1 MGFKLGSFIGGV
13 AKGASESIEELEKLN
28 TTSINASV
36 KSMYHNYQEYKKEV
50 EKQKESLRGTVGTL
64 RGLKFD
70 DGPLD
75 DEQLIAL
82 ASNPKL
88 AEQIADTLT
97 KNPDR
102 LVGLSKS
109 FITAANVPKGQKFDD
124 FLNNYGKKATL
135 TSEEFAAAASNKEE
149 GFLNKMIYGSNLQKI
164 STASRQ
170 LGVKPEELY
179 AYGSSKGMPSY
190 SASVEVDYAKLQKTP
205 DFKKIESDAQVAMYN
220 AKQSGTDDEQAKA
233 AANLGHIT
241 FIKEFGDKKDK
252 TQNIIEAEY
261 ANKVIKLQK
270 EGKPKEAAE
279 MEAELKRWQKLVAN
293 PLPAAK
299 TDADKISQANLIV
312 AASRTM
318 ESTLKNYLP
327 PGSFITTANQDG
339 TTNIEVK
346 DLASS
351 DKAAKGYAAGREVLI
366 KEMTTNGKPRSEMHK
381 NALLSAGVQFDQ
393 DGNAVNPKVQ
403 YGGEAPAPAATAQ
416 TPKPRGGP
424 MAKPASVTPAIPS
437 RLTTPEVAPISK
449 ETARTQ
455 ATAAIAGGAKAADV
469 AKRFKETYGEDL

>member
-1 MGFKLGSFIGGV
+1 MGFKLGAFLGGV

-28 TTSINASV
+28 TTQINNSV

-50 EKQKESLRGTVGTL
+50 EKKKESLRNTVGTL

-82 ASNPKL
+82 ATNPKL
-88 AEQIADTLT
+88 ADQIADTLT
-97 KNPDR
+97 KNPDK

-124 FLNNYGKKATL
+124 FLNNYGKKAAL
-135 TSEEFAAAASNKEE
+135 SSEEFAEAASNKEE
-149 GFLNKMIYGSNLQKI
+149 GILNKMIYGQNVKKI
-164 STASRQ
+164 RVASRQ

-179 AYGSSKGMPSY
+179 AYGASKDMPSY
-190 SASVEVDYAKLQKTP
+190 SASLEVDYSKLKDKP

-220 AKQSGTDDEQAKA
+220 ARQSGTEDDQAKA

-252 TQNIIEAEY
+252 TQNQIEADY

-293 PLPAAK
+293 PITAAVK

-312 AASRTM
+312 TASKAM
-318 ESTLKNYLP
+318 EATFKSYLP
-327 PGSFITTANQDG
+327 QGAFTTKENLDGSVSLQVASF
-339 TTNIEVK
+339 VK
-346 DLASS
+346 PEQEALALN
-351 DKAAKGYAAGREVLI
+351 AGRSVLI
-366 KEMTTNGKPRSEMHK
+366 KEMTKDGKPKSEMHK
-381 NALLSAGVQFDQ
+381 NALMSAGIQFDQ
-393 DGNAVNPKVQ
+393 DGNAVNPKIQ
-403 YGGEAPAPAATAQ
+403 YGGGGGGTPAPAPGSPRLGPRPAPAPAAPAPREAPTLAPQARMPSYDPATQ
-416 TPKPRGGP
+416 TWK
-424 MAKPASVTPAIPS
+424 
-437 RLTTPEVAPISK
+437 
-449 ETARTQ
+449 
-455 ATAAIAGGAKAADV
+455 
-469 AKRFKETYGEDL
+469 

>member
-13 AKGASESIEELEKLN
+13 AKGAGESIEELEKLN
-28 TTSINASV
+28 TTQINNSV

-50 EKQKESLRGTVGTL
+50 EKKKESLRGTVGAL
-64 RGLKFD
+64 RGLKFA
-70 DGPLD
+70 DGALD

-82 ASNPKL
+82 ATNPEL
-88 AEQIADTLT
+88 AKDIADTLT

-102 LVGLSKS
+102 LEGLSKS
-109 FITAANVPKGQKFDD
+109 FIKAGNVPKGQKFDD
-124 FLNNYGKKATL
+124 FLNNYGKKASL
-135 TSEEFAAAASNKEE
+135 SSEEFAEAASNKEE
-149 GFLNKMIYGSNLQKI
+149 GFLNKMIYGQNVKKI
-164 STASRQ
+164 DAAARQ

-190 SASVEVDYAKLQKTP
+190 SSALEVDYAKIQAKP
-205 DFKKIESDAQVAMYN
+205 DFKKLESDAQVAMYR
-220 AKQSGTDDEQAKA
+220 AKQEGTEEDQAKA

-241 FIKEFGDKKDK
+241 FIKEFANKKDK
-252 TQNIIEAEY
+252 TQSQIEADY
-261 ANKVIKLQK
+261 ANQVIKLKQ
-270 EGKPKEAAE
+270 EGKPQEAAAKE
-279 MEAELKRWQKLVAN
+279 RELRDWQRLVAN
-293 PLPAAK
+293 PALSNK

-327 PGSFITTANQDG
+327 PGSFITTSNPDG

-366 KEMTTNGKPRSEMHK
+366 KEMTKDGKPKSEMHK

-393 DGNAVNPKVQ
+393 DGNAINPKIN
-403 YGGEAPAPAATAQ
+403 YGGTEGAPAAPAASA
-416 TPKPRGGP
+416 PRRGGP
-424 MAKPASVTPAIPS
+424 S
-437 RLTTPEVAPISK
+437 
-449 ETARTQ
+449 ARP
-455 ATAAIAGGAKAADV
+455 TAAIDV
-469 AKRFKETYGEDL
+469 AAARAEANSAIAKGADANAVKARFKQQTGQDL

>member
-13 AKGASESIEELEKLN
+13 AKGASESIEEMEKLN

-50 EKQKESLRGTVGTL
+50 EKKKETLRGTVGAL
-64 RGLKFD
+64 RGLKFE

-82 ASNPKL
+82 ATNPEL
-88 AEQIADTLT
+88 AKDIADTLT

-109 FITAANVPKGQKFDD
+109 FITAGNVPKGQKFDD
-124 FLNNYGKKATL
+124 FLNNYGKKASL
-135 TSEEFAAAASNKEE
+135 TSEEFAEAASNKEE
-149 GFLNKMIYGSNLQKI
+149 GFFNKMIYGNNLQKI
-164 STASRQ
+164 NSASRQ

-190 SASVEVDYAKLQKTP
+190 SAALEVDYSKLKEKP
-205 DFKKIESDAQVAMYN
+205 DFKKLESDAMVAAYE
-220 AKQSGTDDEQAKA
+220 AKQTGTDDDQLKA
-233 AANLGHIT
+233 AKNIATIT
-241 FIKEFGDKKDK
+241 WVKSQQPKDL
-252 TQNIIEAEY
+252 TQAQTENNY
-261 ANKVIKLQK
+261 ANEIIKLRK

-279 MEAELKRWQKLVAN
+279 KEADLNQWKKLVAN
-293 PLPAAK
+293 PPPAAK

-381 NALLSAGVQFDQ
+381 NALLTAGVQFDQ
-393 DGNAVNPKVQ
+393 DGNAVNPKVN
-403 YGGEAPAPAATAQ
+403 YGGEAPAPAATTAQ
-416 TPKPRGGP
+416 TPRPRGGP
-424 MAKPASVTPAIPS
+424 MAKPT
-437 RLTTPEVAPISK
+437 APVD
-449 ETARTQ
+449 TAKARSE
-455 ATAAIAGGAKAADV
+455 ANAAISSGADRAAV
-469 AKRFKETYGEDL
+469 AARFKQQTGQDL

>member
-50 EKQKESLRGTVGTL
+50 EKKKETLRGTVGTL
-64 RGLKFD
+64 RGLKFE

-97 KNPDR
+97 KNPDK

-109 FITAANVPKGQKFDD
+109 FITSSNVPKGQKFDD
-124 FLNNYGKKATL
+124 FLNNYGKKAAL
-135 TSEEFAAAASNKEE
+135 TSEEFAEAASNKEE
-149 GFLNKMIYGSNLQKI
+149 GFFNKMIYGNNLQKI
-164 STASRQ
+164 SSAARQ

-190 SASVEVDYAKLQKTP
+190 SASLEVDYAKLQDKP
-205 DFKKIESDAQVAMYN
+205 DFKKIESDAQIAMYR
-220 AKQSGTDDEQAKA
+220 AKQEGTEDDIAKA

-241 FIKEFGDKKDK
+241 FIKEFGNKKDK
-252 TQNIIEAEY
+252 TQSQIEADY
-261 ANKVIKLQK
+261 ANQVIKLKQD
-270 EGKPKEAAE
+270 GKPQEAAAKE
-279 MEAELKRWQKLVAN
+279 RELRDWQRLVAN
-293 PLPAAK
+293 PALAGK

-327 PGSFITTANQDG
+327 PGSFITTSNPDG

-366 KEMTTNGKPRSEMHK
+366 KEMTTNGKPRSDMHK
-381 NALLSAGVQFDQ
+381 NALMSAGVQFDG
-393 DGNAVNPKVQ
+393 DGNAVNPKIQ
-403 YGGEAPAPAATAQ
+403 YGGEAAPAGTPQ
-416 TPKPRGGP
+416 TPRPRGGP
-424 MAKPASVTPAIPS
+424 MAKPASVAPAAPVLEFKTEAEVEAAKLPKGTKIKVGG
-437 RLTTPEVAPISK
+437 RLAEV
-449 ETARTQ
+449 Q
-455 ATAAIAGGAKAADV
+455 
-469 AKRFKETYGEDL
+469 

>member
-50 EKQKESLRGTVGTL
+50 EKKKETLRSTVGAL
-64 RGLKFD
+64 RGLKFT

-82 ASNPKL
+82 ATNPEL
-88 AEQIADTLT
+88 AKDIADTLT

-102 LVGLSKS
+102 LEGLSKS
-109 FITAANVPKGQKFDD
+109 FIKSANVPKGQKFDD
-124 FLNNYGKKATL
+124 FLNNYGKKAAL
-135 TSEEFAAAASNKEE
+135 TSEEFAEAASNKEE
-149 GFLNKMIYGSNLQKI
+149 GFLNKMIYGQNVKKI
-164 STASRQ
+164 DSAARQ

-190 SASVEVDYAKLQKTP
+190 SASLEVDYAKLKDKP
-205 DFKKIESDAQVAMYN
+205 DFKKIESDAQIAMYR
-220 AKQSGTDDEQAKA
+220 AKQEGTEDDQAKA
-233 AANLGHIT
+233 AANLGYIT
-241 FIKEFGDKKDK
+241 FIKEYGEKKDK

-293 PLPAAK
+293 PITAAVK

-312 AASRTM
+312 TASKAM
-318 ESTLKNYLP
+318 EATFKSYLP
-327 PGSFITTANQDG
+327 QGAFTTKENLDG
-339 TTNIEVK
+339 TVSLQVASFVK
-346 DLASS
+346 PEQEALALN
-351 DKAAKGYAAGREVLI
+351 AGRSVLI
-366 KEMTTNGKPRSEMHK
+366 KEMTKDGKPKSEMHK
-381 NALLSAGVQFDQ
+381 NALMSAGIQFDQ
-393 DGNAVNPKVQ
+393 GGNAVNPKIQ
-403 YGGEAPAPAATAQ
+403 YGSGGGGGTPAPAPGSSRLGPRPAPAPAAPAPREAPALAPQARMPSYDPATQ
-416 TPKPRGGP
+416 TWK
-424 MAKPASVTPAIPS
+424 
-437 RLTTPEVAPISK
+437 
-449 ETARTQ
+449 
-455 ATAAIAGGAKAADV
+455 
-469 AKRFKETYGEDL
+469 